1 MATPNEED
9 IQVYKEINIASYVTT
24 IPCLILWILV
34 LARIMREKEQAKF
47 YILTIIC
54 GLMITNLI
62 ASMLYFQM

>member
-1 MATPNEED
+1 MPNEED

-54 GLMITNLI
+54 VLMITNLI